1 MNSNGLSGGFAPRH
15 LNRWAVYSERMKNS
29 DVLPVKARD
38 YIDDVIRFVET
49 RKPEII
55 SVLTFGS
62 VTKDGFSQLIS
73 DVDLIVALADEVPR
87 KTKQMIS
94 RELSA
99 LEVKHKL
106 RKRPASKRDTVYM
119 AFDEAAGQFLSHFV
133 CYRRD
138 LISGNTAAVFEVN
151 PLAESLLISSNIA
164 FANIVTSA
172 NVVWGE
178 DFLHRIHI
186 PALSKVDL
194 AKNCASFLLLNA
206 FALLG
211 YPILPSATK
220 YSMSVLKWMLHGCYF
235 CYTLKAATVE
245 EEIDFFQTKLG
256 TGKVF
261 SELLSLRREYQP
273 SFGFVI
279 GCFSMLVQLYV
290 VTVKE
295 NKFPITVTL
304 K

>member
-178 DFLHRIHI
+178 DFLYRIHI